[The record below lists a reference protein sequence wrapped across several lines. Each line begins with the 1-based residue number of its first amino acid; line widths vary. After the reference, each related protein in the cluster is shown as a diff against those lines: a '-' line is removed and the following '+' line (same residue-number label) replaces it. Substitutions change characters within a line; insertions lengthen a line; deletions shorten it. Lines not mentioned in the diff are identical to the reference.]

1 MEKGSFLREELGS
14 RRGGDRAMNRRR
26 AAAIL
31 LTVLVLGLSGCT
43 EVKDIRVSFL
53 PEGCGGPESREK
65 ASGASDASSQSAVI
79 NSTASGQS
87 ASGETVSGEAQAENT
102 GSEEGSPES
111 TPAAKPTAIPPS
123 VTVTPIPTSTPAP
136 RMLGTKTIDANYIF
150 LTNNTENPIRQ
161 FYMRENYTG
170 GDWGRNLLP
179 SETTIKTGE
188 TVQLFYPSKSDTDS
202 VYDIKVVDR
211 VGNSYAIYAVN
222 FSDMTNAA
230 LRVQYNTAYIS
241 YMSLSSNKEM
251 TADYSETLAINYSYD
266 PVEDQK
272 KEKKKGSSEPTNLED
287 LVDDPKFGYY
297 DDGGNWTWYYDDEF
311 MSHVGDEDYGYF
323 TSDGYWIAN

>member
-1 MEKGSFLREELGS
+1 
-14 RRGGDRAMNRRR
+14 MNRRR
-26 AAAIL
+26 ASAIL
-31 LTVLVLGLSGCT
+31 LAVLCLSLTGCT

-65 ASGASDASSQSAVI
+65 ASGASQASSSEGTVI
-79 NSTASGQS
+79 NSTASGQT
-87 ASGETVSGEAQAENT
+87 ASSETAAGTAQANNT
-102 GSEEGSPES
+102 GTAGEGNPES
-111 TPAAKPTAIPPS
+111 TPAPKPTAIPPS

-136 RMLGTKTIDANYIF
+136 RMLGTKTIDANFIF
-150 LTNNTENPIRQ
+150 LTNNTENAIRQ
-161 FYMRENYTG
+161 FYLRDNYTG
-170 GDWGRNLLP
+170 GDWGKNLLP
-179 SETTIKTGE
+179 SETMIRTGE
-188 TVQLFYPSKSDTDS
+188 TVQLFYPSKTDNDS
-202 VYDIKVVDR
+202 IYDIKVVDR
-211 VGNSYAIYAVN
+211 VGNSYAIYAIN

-266 PVEDQK
+266 PVEEQNK
-272 KEKKKGSSEPTNLED
+272 KKKKGSSEPTNLED

-297 DDGGNWTWYYDDEF
+297 DDRGNWTWYYNDEF